1 MHLKKIPFNLLVFLG
16 LGLQYSLLHVLPS
29 GPTPTITT
37 LELVIY
43 IAYTI
48 IGLAGFFY
56 KSRKV
61 RTEDISGMA
70 ALFFGVLWTVAIT
83 SHFRKE
89 SYTEVLTLVHSV
101 GIFTAGL
108 ILLTELIILFR
119 A

>member
-1 MHLKKIPFNLLVFLG
+1 MHLKRIPFNLLVFLG
-16 LGLQYSLLHVLPS
+16 LGLQYSMLHVLSP
-29 GPTPTITT
+29 GPTLVITN

-43 IAYTI
+43 IAYTV

-56 KSRKV
+56 KSRRV
-61 RTEDISGMA
+61 RSEDVSSMA

-89 SYTEVLTLVHSV
+89 SYTEVLTLMNSL

>member
-1 MHLKKIPFNLLVFLG
+1 MYLSKVSFNLLVFLG
-16 LGLQYSLLHVLPS
+16 LGIQYSLLHVLPS
-29 GPTPTITT
+29 GPTLAITT

-43 IAYTI
+43 IVYTAT
-48 IGLAGFFY
+48 GLAGFFC

-61 RTEDISGMA
+61 RSEDISGMA
-70 ALFFGVLWTVAIT
+70 ALFFSVLWTVAIC

-89 SYTEVLTLVHSV
+89 TYTEALTLINSI

-108 ILLTELIILFR
+108 ILLAELVILIR